1 MIGTKLLDEV
11 VGLPAS
17 LLQAGVAG
25 VVASLWSVNDFSTAL
40 LMIKFYECFFQNPSD
55 TAVAL
60 RTAQRWLRDAT
71 QQQLL
76 DWATSTL
83 SGDDLKKVENTLNRY
98 NSDVKPYEHPYYWA
112 AFCAVGQ

>member
-1 MIGTKLLDEV
+1 MIGMKNIEEV

-25 VVASLWSVNDFSTAL
+25 VVASLWSVNDLSTAL

-71 QQQLL
+71 QQDLNL
-76 DWATSTL
+76 AKSTL
-83 SGDDLKKVENTLNRY
+83 SGDNLKEVENTLNWY
-98 NSDVKPYEHPYYWA
+98 NPDEKPYAHPYYWS

>member
-1 MIGTKLLDEV
+1 M

-25 VVASLWSVNDFSTAL
+25 VVASLWSVNDLSTAL

-60 RTAQRWLRDAT
+60 RTAQRWLREAT
-71 QQQLL
+71 TQQLL
-76 DWATSTL
+76 ELAQSTL
-83 SGDDLKKVENTLNRY
+83 DADNMKVVKDTFARY
-98 NSDVKPYEHPYYWA
+98 HYDPDEKPYEDPYYWA
-112 AFCAVGQ
+112 AFCAVG